1 MTKEKY
7 DEIYQRLK
15 KENPCIFCVQYD
27 SRCRLP
33 YNDGTYLKNC
43 SADLLKMYYEK
54 PYSEIYNYV
63 YRIYVQELEQENV
76 ELKNNIQELNRE
88 NGKLE
93 GFLEDEKMEYY
104 ELENFKNNEI
114 KELKNKYKKIIQELV
129 DFIKSKEN
137 GDGRHPTPL
146 FYKSYEDFL
155 KELEND

>member
-1 MTKEKY
+1 MTREELTEKMKDLPNPPSRVHLIQQVWEIMN
-7 DEIYQRLK
+7 DENEQLN
-15 KENPCIFCVQYD
+15 KEN
-27 SRCRLP
+27 
-33 YNDGTYLKNC
+33 G
-43 SADLLKMYYEK
+43 E
-54 PYSEIYNYV
+54 
-63 YRIYVQELEQENV
+63 
-76 ELKNNIQELNRE
+76 
-88 NGKLE
+88 LE

-114 KELKNKYKKIIQELV
+114 KELKNKCKKIIQELI